1 MLLSACTGLPGIGP
15 DRVPGVIN
23 RTSRRPATVLILRY
37 FVSIASFISGRS
49 ANRVGTAGWPA
60 LRADRFE
67 IDADRFES
75 FQGSRQS
82 LFYKTSPPANIMRH
96 GHRRASLL
104 SWLFRLLLRLARM
117 PTRTRRVLW
126 QQRNVPFSAFPT
138 YLGTAPVHGPAY
150 ESRLASQQICFCLW

>member
-75 FQGSRQS
+75 FEGSQPARS
-82 LFYKTSPPANIMRH
+82 L
-96 GHRRASLL
+96 RRC
-104 SWLFRLLLRLARM
+104 FRFGATEFL
-117 PTRTRRVLW
+117 P
-126 QQRNVPFSAFPT
+126 
-138 YLGTAPVHGPAY
+138 
-150 ESRLASQQICFCLW
+150 